1 MAMRE
6 TTSERCSRKKDQ
18 RRRSPDP
25 AAARLGRT
33 ARDYVHATHPDTGLD
48 VVFRPGE
55 LLPDWVKVQ
64 PGQEA
69 AARVQWSP
77 ILGSPLD
84 HWGPTVREGGPW
96 LSPGGAALPAEG
108 SRPPGRHSGGWPI
121 GAIPSEHPS
130 LDVEIPD
137 VEARHV
143 PGSGP
148 FHPWPP
154 NPCNGAASRAAAVAP
169 RMSAARDATGNGS
182 RRQTT
187 RWSGILYGHRRGV
200 GLACQGGFAVPA
212 SFPELGSRAA
222 ASSAYGHRVATP
234 PLARPDRHT
243 GPPGRIPVRSGG
255 CPADRR
261 PDDDVEACRVTRR
274 SRFSGLGSSSCEPT
288 VEVPTVA
295 LAHRKS
301 PRAPPGAEIGGSDVE
316 PGQPPT
322 DPSAR
327 PASPRVLAGR
337 FHVHTRGDGTEEH
350 SHRGLGLRR
359 ARRARTR
366 GHERVLP
373 ERRLAEHAT
382 VEVPAWRGTTHA
394 QGHRCG

>member
-1 MAMRE
+1 
-6 TTSERCSRKKDQ
+6 
-18 RRRSPDP
+18 
-25 AAARLGRT
+25 
-33 ARDYVHATHPDTGLD
+33 
-48 VVFRPGE
+48 
-55 LLPDWVKVQ
+55 VQ
-64 PGQEA
+64 
-69 AARVQWSP
+69 
-77 ILGSPLD
+77 
-84 HWGPTVREGGPW
+84 
-96 LSPGGAALPAEG
+96 
-108 SRPPGRHSGGWPI
+108 
-121 GAIPSEHPS
+121 
-130 LDVEIPD
+130 
-137 VEARHV
+137 
-143 PGSGP
+143 
-148 FHPWPP
+148 
-154 NPCNGAASRAAAVAP
+154 
-169 RMSAARDATGNGS
+169 
-182 RRQTT
+182 
-187 RWSGILYGHRRGV
+187 
-200 GLACQGGFAVPA
+200 A

-243 GPPGRIPVRSGG
+243 GPPGRIPVRSGGG

-382 VEVPAWRGTTHA
+382 VEVPAWRGTTPHRDTA
-394 QGHRCG
+394 VARFRRVAWRREQLPGVGEHTGLTSTTCRSGPRQRRRRGLRHVRRIAHGGHWRPWSR